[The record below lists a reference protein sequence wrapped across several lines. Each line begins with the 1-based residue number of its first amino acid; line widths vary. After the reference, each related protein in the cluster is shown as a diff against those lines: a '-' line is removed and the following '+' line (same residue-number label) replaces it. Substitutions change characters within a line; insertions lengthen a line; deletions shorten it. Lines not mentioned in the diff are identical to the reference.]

1 MEADGKTGSVRS
13 LFFISKLLSIKITEN
28 KYDNSCRITCV
39 FRMTMLCLQYN
50 KQLNNK
56 RLKHPNMTSAQA
68 KQIAS
73 NYMRQQSDYV
83 FSAVTVKSLAPAN
96 GPVKV
101 WLTTE
106 DDYGD
111 ELIVEV
117 EMNPQSNEI
126 RWKKICNTGRLS
138 EYLKPAIRIDK
149 LSAGQRFRLQGDCVV
164 YEFMD
169 NVKDRSS
176 IPYIIRRA
184 DRSGCVSRV
193 GWQEVFPIE

>member
-1 MEADGKTGSVRS
+1 
-13 LFFISKLLSIKITEN
+13 
-28 KYDNSCRITCV
+28 
-39 FRMTMLCLQYN
+39 MLCLQCD
-50 KQLNNK
+50 KQLNDK

-83 FSAVTVKSLAPAN
+83 FSEVTVKNIASAN
-96 GPVKV
+96 GPIKV

-111 ELIVEV
+111 KLIVEV
-117 EMNPQSNEI
+117 EIDSQSNEI
-126 RWKKICNTGRLS
+126 NWKKICNMGRLS

-149 LSAGQRFRLQGDCVV
+149 LSAGQRFRLQGNCMV
-164 YEFMD
+164 YEFVD
-169 NVKDRSS
+169 AVKDRSRT
-176 IPYIIRRA
+176 PYIIRRA
-184 DRSGCVSRV
+184 DSSGCVSRV

>member
-1 MEADGKTGSVRS
+1 
-13 LFFISKLLSIKITEN
+13 
-28 KYDNSCRITCV
+28 
-39 FRMTMLCLQYN
+39 
-50 KQLNNK
+50 
-56 RLKHPNMTSAQA
+56 MTSAQA

-117 EMNPQSNEI
+117 EMDPQSNEI

-138 EYLKPAIRIDK
+138 EYLKPATRIDK
-149 LSAGQRFRLQGDCVV
+149 LSAGRLFQPVDESVTFQSV
-164 YEFMD
+164 D
-169 NVKDRSS
+169 HV
-176 IPYIIRRA
+176 
-184 DRSGCVSRV
+184 
-193 GWQEVFPIE
+193 

>member
-1 MEADGKTGSVRS
+1 
-13 LFFISKLLSIKITEN
+13 
-28 KYDNSCRITCV
+28 
-39 FRMTMLCLQYN
+39 
-50 KQLNNK
+50 
-56 RLKHPNMTSAQA
+56 MTSAQA

-117 EMNPQSNEI
+117 EMDPQSNEI

-138 EYLKPAIRIDK
+138 EYLKPATRIDK
-149 LSAGQRFRLQGDCVV
+149 TFGRTTLPAARRLRGLRVRGQC
-164 YEFMD
+164 
-169 NVKDRSS
+169 KDRRAVF
-176 IPYIIRRA
+176 PTIIRRA

-193 GWQEVFPIE
+193 GWQEVFSYRVTDNRAPCRKAGAHKTIR

>member
-1 MEADGKTGSVRS
+1 
-13 LFFISKLLSIKITEN
+13 
-28 KYDNSCRITCV
+28 
-39 FRMTMLCLQYN
+39 
-50 KQLNNK
+50 
-56 RLKHPNMTSAQA
+56 MTSTQA
-68 KQIAS
+68 KQIAI

-83 FSAVTVKSLAPAN
+83 FSEVTVKNLASTN
-96 GPVKV
+96 GPIKV

-138 EYLKPAIRIDK
+138 EYLKPATRIDK

-164 YEFMD
+164 YEFVD

-176 IPYIIRRA
+176 IPYIRTGPVAYRESDGRRSFLSNNRITA
-184 DRSGCVSRV
+184 HLAERQVRIKRYDDETPPNENRNLHDCRYYRNSISRPCGCAYDRR
-193 GWQEVFPIE
+193 